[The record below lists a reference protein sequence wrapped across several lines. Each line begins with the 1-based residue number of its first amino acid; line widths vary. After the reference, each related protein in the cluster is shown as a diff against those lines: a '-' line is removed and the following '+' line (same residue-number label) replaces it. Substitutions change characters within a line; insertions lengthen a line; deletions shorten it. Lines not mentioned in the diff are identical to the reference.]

1 MKNDGHTLL
10 FFSGLLPGG
19 ILPSL
24 SIIIIRS
31 LAFVAFVCSIVSC
44 SSGQSLSPDFPAGNA
59 AAMDS
64 VPSGRDILST
74 RVDLGVR
81 PQWGNTGEAARA
93 GGDWYLIRRLDLFV
107 FNDDE
112 IGALDAYT
120 RSYAYSPTSITVH
133 SASGRKH
140 LVAIANHAF
149 PDDFVTQI
157 YSYEDLRSTVVSY
170 TGDHPSFPILSGE
183 TRFTAEAG
191 GQCNLTLEPLMSSV
205 EIRALRVRMD
215 SGQALKDVRVYLT
228 GVSNRAEVL
237 RQEGFLPS
245 ETLNNGGLSET
256 DLGLLPYSGMV
267 YKYLGSSRTDG
278 GSYGSAV
285 LYCYPNE
292 AQDESFASPY
302 TRLVVEGT
310 LDGRTVYYPIPI
322 NRGSAGEGQG
332 IGRNRR
338 YVFDLTI
345 TRAGTES
352 PAEDVLPPP

>member
-1 MKNDGHTLL
+1 MKTDRYSLHFYVGLPPRAILAPLTI
-10 FFSGLLPGG
+10 FMYFAFMAVQFSL
-19 ILPSL
+19 
-24 SIIIIRS
+24 
-31 LAFVAFVCSIVSC
+31 VSC
-44 SSGQSLSPDFPAGNA
+44 SSRQSLSPDLPAGDA

-74 RVDLGVR
+74 RVDLSVR
-81 PQWGNTGEAARA
+81 PPRGEPGETTRS

-120 RSYAYSPTSITVH
+120 RSYAYSPAAVTVH
-133 SASGRKH
+133 SASGRKR

-149 PDDFVTQI
+149 PDDHVTQI
-157 YSYEDLRSTVVSY
+157 YSYEDLRRTVVSF
-170 TGDHPSFPILSGE
+170 TEDHPSYPVLSGE
-183 TRFTAEAG
+183 TRFTAQAG
-191 GQCNLTLEPLMSSV
+191 GESTLTLEPLMSSV

-215 SGQALKDVRVYLT
+215 SGQALKNVRVYLT
-228 GVSNRAEVL
+228 GISNRAEVL

-267 YKYLGSSRTDG
+267 YKYLGSGRTDG

-292 AQDESFASPY
+292 ASDESFASPY

-322 NRGSAGEGQG
+322 NRGGTGEGQG